1 MGTKTDQNKQQK
13 KEMLLNTAFHLFTTK
28 GINKTS
34 ISEIAEASGIAK
46 GTFYLYFTDKYDIR
60 NQLIAHQSS
69 LVFKKATEALAA
81 SGLTS
86 LEDKIV
92 YIADHILDQL
102 NENQAL
108 LNLINKNLSWGIFKN
123 ALIEGSDEDI
133 DFREVYEQMIAEADI
148 PIRDP
153 EIMLFDEPT
162 SALDPEMVGEV
173 LDVMKDLARSGMT
186 MVIVTHEMGFAREVA
201 SRVLFIDQGVIMESG
216 TPEEV
221 FGNPQNERTK
231 NFLSKVL

>member
-60 NQLIAHQSS
+60 NKLIAHQSS

-81 SGLTS
+81 AGLTR

-148 PIRDP
+148 PIRAP
-153 EIMLFDEPT
+153 EIMLFLIIELVSSTCYSAILYKEPVNLT
-162 SALDPEMVGEV
+162 QLKPHLFEV
-173 LDVMKDLARSGMT
+173 IRS
-186 MVIVTHEMGFAREVA
+186 IIAAHKKP
-201 SRVLFIDQGVIMESG
+201 L
-216 TPEEV
+216 
-221 FGNPQNERTK
+221 
-231 NFLSKVL
+231 

>member
-60 NQLIAHQSS
+60 NKLIAHQSS

-81 SGLTS
+81 AGLTR

-153 EIMLFDEPT
+153 EIMLFLVSSTCYSAILYKEPVNLT
-162 SALDPEMVGEV
+162 QLKPHLFEV
-173 LDVMKDLARSGMT
+173 IRS
-186 MVIVTHEMGFAREVA
+186 IIAAHKKP
-201 SRVLFIDQGVIMESG
+201 L
-216 TPEEV
+216 
-221 FGNPQNERTK
+221 
-231 NFLSKVL
+231 

>member
-1 MGTKTDQNKQQK
+1 MGTKIDLNKQQK
-13 KEMLLNTAFHLFTTK
+13 KETLLNTAFHLFTTK

-60 NQLIAHQSS
+60 NKLIAHESG
-69 LVFKKATEALAA
+69 LVFKKATEALEET
-81 SGLTS
+81 GLTR

-92 YIADHILDQL
+92 FIADHILDQL

-123 ALIEGSDEDI
+123 ALIAGSDEDI
-133 DFREVYEQMIAEADI
+133 DFRKIYEQMIAEADV

-153 EIMLFDEPT
+153 EIMLFLIIELVSST
-162 SALDPEMVGEV
+162 CYSAILYKDPVDLPELKPHLFEV
-173 LDVMKDLARSGMT
+173 IRSIITAHKNPLA
-186 MVIVTHEMGFAREVA
+186 
-201 SRVLFIDQGVIMESG
+201 
-216 TPEEV
+216 
-221 FGNPQNERTK
+221 
-231 NFLSKVL
+231 

>member
-1 MGTKTDQNKQQK
+1 MGNKLEQNKQQK
-13 KEMLLNTAFHLFTTK
+13 KETLLNAAFRLFTTK

-60 NQLIAHQSS
+60 NKLIAHESS
-69 LVFKKATEALAA
+69 QVFKKAAGALAA
-81 SGLTS
+81 AGLTR

-92 YIADHILDQL
+92 FIADHILDQL

-123 ALIEGSDEDI
+123 ALITGADEDI
-133 DFREVYEQMIAEADI
+133 DFREVYEQMIAEAKI

-153 EIMLFDEPT
+153 EIMLFLIIELVSST
-162 SALDPEMVGEV
+162 CYSAILYEDPVDLTQLKPHLFEV
-173 LDVMKDLARSGMT
+173 IRS
-186 MVIVTHEMGFAREVA
+186 IIAAHEK
-201 SRVLFIDQGVIMESG
+201 
-216 TPEEV
+216 P
-221 FGNPQNERTK
+221 
-231 NFLSKVL
+231 LS

>member
-60 NQLIAHQSS
+60 NKLIAHQSS

-153 EIMLFDEPT
+153 EIMLFLIIELVSSTCYSSILYNEPT
-162 SALDPEMVGEV
+162 DIETLKPYIFDAIRQIIRSQELDHDAY
-173 LDVMKDLARSGMT
+173 LK
-186 MVIVTHEMGFAREVA
+186 
-201 SRVLFIDQGVIMESG
+201 
-216 TPEEV
+216 
-221 FGNPQNERTK
+221 
-231 NFLSKVL
+231 

>member
-13 KEMLLNTAFHLFTTK
+13 KETLLNTAFHLFTTK

-60 NQLIAHQSS
+60 NKLIAHESS
-69 LVFKKATEALAA
+69 LVFKKASEALEAA
-81 SGLTS
+81 GLTL

-92 YIADHILDQL
+92 FIADHILDQL

-123 ALIEGSDEDI
+123 ALIRGSDEEI
-133 DFREVYEQMIAEADI
+133 DFKKVYERMIAETDT

-153 EIMLFDEPT
+153 EIMLFMIIELVSST
-162 SALDPEMVGEV
+162 CYSAILYADPVGLAELKPHLFEV
-173 LDVMKDLARSGMT
+173 IRS
-186 MVIVTHEMGFAREVA
+186 IIAAHKKPLE
-201 SRVLFIDQGVIMESG
+201 
-216 TPEEV
+216 
-221 FGNPQNERTK
+221 
-231 NFLSKVL
+231 

>member
-13 KEMLLNTAFHLFTTK
+13 KETLLNTAFRLFTTK

-60 NQLIAHQSS
+60 NKLIAHESS
-69 LVFKKATEALAA
+69 QVFKKAAGALAA
-81 SGLTS
+81 AGLTR

-92 YIADHILDQL
+92 FIADHILDQL

-123 ALIEGSDEDI
+123 ALITGADEDI
-133 DFREVYEQMIAEADI
+133 DFREVYEQMIAEAKI

-153 EIMLFDEPT
+153 EIMLFLIIELVSST
-162 SALDPEMVGEV
+162 CYSAILYEDPVDLTQLKPHLFEV
-173 LDVMKDLARSGMT
+173 IRS
-186 MVIVTHEMGFAREVA
+186 IIAAHEK
-201 SRVLFIDQGVIMESG
+201 
-216 TPEEV
+216 P
-221 FGNPQNERTK
+221 
-231 NFLSKVL
+231 LS